1 MPGANFWLATE
12 AVPAWALGR
21 IWSGTFEWPPNLV
34 LAAAVALYLAGVY
47 RIRRRHPGE
56 SWPVWRTVAFLAG
69 AVAVVVAIDSVL
81 GVYDDVLF
89 ADHLAQHLVL
99 IMVAAPLFAM
109 GAPVE
114 LARKATS
121 GPAHS
126 LLTNALRS
134 RTAEVVGHPIF
145 GFLLYAVMIPVA
157 HLTSLYDVTIIN
169 TPVHELEHGVFLLIG
184 YLFWRPVVGIEPS
197 RHPMSPGLRLLYLM
211 LALPVDTFTG
221 LALSSA
227 THELFSA
234 YRSIHRTWGP
244 SRLDDL
250 HLGGD
255 FMWIGGDVLM
265 LVAMIPV
272 GLQWRR
278 SNRPSR

>member
-1 MPGANFWLATE
+1 MPGANFLLATE
-12 AVPAWALGR
+12 AVPAWGLSQV
-21 IWSGTFEWPPNLV
+21 WSGTFEWPPNLV
-34 LAAAVALYLAGVY
+34 LAAFVVVYLAGVY
-47 RIRRRHPGE
+47 RIRRRQPE
-56 SWPVWRTVAFLAG
+56 APWPIRRTAAFLVG

-89 ADHLAQHLVL
+89 SDHLAQHLVL

-114 LARKATS
+114 LARRATS
-121 GPAHS
+121 GLAHR
-126 LLTNALRS
+126 LLTKTLRS

-145 GFLLYAVMIPVA
+145 GFLLYALMIPVA
-157 HLTSLYDVTIIN
+157 HLTSLYNLTLIN
-169 TPVHELEHGVFLLIG
+169 TPVHEVEHGVFLLIG
-184 YLFWRPVVGIEPS
+184 YMFWRPVVGIEPS
-197 RHPMSPGLRLLYLM
+197 RHRLSPGLRLLYLM

-234 YRSIHRTWGP
+234 YASIHRTWGP

-255 FMWIGGDVLM
+255 FMWIGGDALM
-265 LVAMIPV
+265 VVAMVPV
-272 GLQWRR
+272 GVQWRR
-278 SNRPSR
+278 SNPSSR